1 MKIKNPIVVVLSLI
15 ALGFVALTFIVS
27 PYFVIGAIILMLIN
41 QRLLMKKKK

>member
-27 PYFVIGAIILMLIN
+27 PYFVIGAIVLMLIN